1 MAKNDT
7 SPDNTPFRPKG
18 TLVVLLIFLLTIIGL
33 WGSVYLI
40 LLSRG
45 VTL

>member
-1 MAKNDT
+1 MAKKEPNDIQK
-7 SPDNTPFRPKG
+7 SHPKG
-18 TLVVLLIFLLTIIGL
+18 TMLVLLIFLILIVVL

-45 VTL
+45 VTI